1 MCWIRGQSLGRKYDA
16 MWMAFACQI
25 SLSLRLY
32 FCGFRV
38 AKNLSSV
45 PMQKY
50 DTITYSA
57 L

>member
-1 MCWIRGQSLGRKYDA
+1 MCWIKGQSLGRKYDA
-16 MWMAFACQI
+16 MWIAFACQI